1 MSEWKETEFGII
13 PGSWSTSNLANIS
26 EFITDGSHF
35 SPKPYQSEYLMAS
48 VKDMRYNYFDFSEC
62 KTIAKSDFDQL
73 VQSKCSPRYGD
84 ILVSKDGANCLD
96 LIFVYRQRKQI
107 VILSSIAMIRLKQD
121 FDSDFYRYF
130 LLSPQ
135 CQYIMRN
142 NFVSG
147 SAIPRIVLKNLEK
160 VLIPLLEIN
169 EQKAIATVLS
179 SLDDKID
186 LLHRQNKTLEA
197 MAETLFRQWFVE
209 PAHRGG
215 EADES
220 WEEVELKELVFHI
233 KPGTNSQPKRVEK
246 GISFLNVRNLN
257 NGFVK
262 HDDTTKVDINEY
274 YKIHKNWQPEEND
287 VLISRI
293 GTLGIVAVLTKE
305 DLPLVIHYNML
316 NLKPKLVSYQF
327 LFFLLKSS
335 FFQEK
340 YFANAR
346 QSVQE
351 YLAIEDVEAIK
362 IYLPLSDPSFR
373 NKEKILNELFDKK
386 YANHKKIQTLE
397 KLRDTLLPKLMSGEV
412 RVLH

>member
-1 MSEWKETEFGII
+1 MSEWREYQLDDVAVINPSESLKKGELARKVPMEYLSPFTKKVSGFSIESYDGGMKFRNGDTIIARITPSLENGKTAFIDFLDNDEIAFGSTEFIVLREKEKLSDKHFLYYFAI
-13 PGSWSTSNLANIS
+13 SPEFRDVAILSMTGSS
-26 EFITDGSHF
+26 G
-35 SPKPYQSEYLMAS
+35 
-48 VKDMRYNYFDFSEC
+48 
-62 KTIAKSDFDQL
+62 
-73 VQSKCSPRYGD
+73 
-84 ILVSKDGANCLD
+84 
-96 LIFVYRQRKQI
+96 RQRVQTD
-107 VILSSIAMIRLKQD
+107 VVREHT
-121 FDSDFYRYF
+121 F
-130 LLSPQ
+130 LLP
-135 CQYIMRN
+135 
-142 NFVSG
+142 
-147 SAIPRIVLKNLEK
+147 
-160 VLIPLLEIN
+160 PLP